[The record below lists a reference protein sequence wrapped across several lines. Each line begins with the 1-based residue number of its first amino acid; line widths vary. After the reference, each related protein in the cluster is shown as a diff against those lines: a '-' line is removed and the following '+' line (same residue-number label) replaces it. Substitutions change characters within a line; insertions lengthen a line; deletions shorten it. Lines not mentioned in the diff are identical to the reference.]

1 MPDRALPGTPA
12 TSPPAAAGGV
22 GGVGGA
28 GGAGPGA
35 ADGRIDCANVY
46 KWFPGG
52 IVLEDVSLTVEAG
65 QFVCIVGPSGCG
77 KTTLLRLMAGLAEAD
92 HGQLSIGGAAVTGP
106 SPRVAVV
113 FQHFGLFP
121 WKTVQRNVAL
131 PLHLAKTAR
140 AEAGR
145 RVAEAIRTVGLAGHE
160 RKYPAQLSGGMKQRA
175 GLARALA
182 TAPDVLLM
190 DEPFAAVDAQVREVL
205 QEDLLALR
213 ERLQQTIVFITHSID
228 EAITLGD
235 RIVVMGTRPG
245 RIVRDVI
252 VPSSSPAPSPSAV
265 LALDGLLASSDLVS
279 LHVPLL
285 PATRGLIDA
294 ARLRQMPRGAV
305 LVNASRGGV
314 VDEPALA
321 AALASGQL
329 AGAALDVYA
338 AEPLPADSVLRSLP
352 AEAAARVLYTPHIA
366 GVAREAAR
374 RLYTG
379 AWDNVHRVLVRGEP
393 PQNAV
398 G

>member
-1 MPDRALPGTPA
+1 MPDGAGSGNPA
-12 TSPPAAAGGV
+12 TSPAAIASAGAASAGAAG
-22 GGVGGA
+22 
-28 GGAGPGA
+28 
-35 ADGRIDCANVY
+35 GRIDCANVY

-77 KTTLLRLMAGLAEAD
+77 KTTLLRVMAGLAEAD
-92 HGQLSIGGAAVTGP
+92 HGQVSIGGTAVTGP

-131 PLHLAKTAR
+131 PLHLAKSDR
-140 AEAGR
+140 AEAER

-213 ERLQQTIVFITHSID
+213 DRLQQTIVFITHSID

-235 RIVVMGTRPG
+235 RIIVMGTHPG
-245 RIVRDVI
+245 RIVRDVL
-252 VPSSSPAPSPSAV
+252 VPIEQPRTIAQVRRHPAYT
-265 LALDGLLASSDLVS
+265 GL
-279 LHVPLL
+279 
-285 PATRGLIDA
+285 REEIWQQ
-294 ARLRQMPRGAV
+294 LRQ
-305 LVNASRGGV
+305 
-314 VDEPALA
+314 A
-321 AALASGQL
+321 AMEQ
-329 AGAALDVYA
+329 AGDA
-338 AEPLPADSVLRSLP
+338 
-352 AEAAARVLYTPHIA
+352 
-366 GVAREAAR
+366 
-374 RLYTG
+374 
-379 AWDNVHRVLVRGEP
+379 
-393 PQNAV
+393 
-398 G
+398 